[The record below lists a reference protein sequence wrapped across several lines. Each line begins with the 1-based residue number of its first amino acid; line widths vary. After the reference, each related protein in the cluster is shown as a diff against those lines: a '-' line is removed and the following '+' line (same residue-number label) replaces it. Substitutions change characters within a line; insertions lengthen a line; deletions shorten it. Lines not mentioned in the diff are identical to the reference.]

1 MADSAYKPGT
11 YEASA
16 QGMGG
21 DVTVKVVVTGDAIE
35 SVTVTSHNETV
46 GISDPAIEKIPA
58 QIVEAQ
64 GLKIDAVSGATVTSN
79 AILTA
84 AAEALAQAGADVD
97 ALKEI
102 GLAKERKED
111 EKLETD
117 VVVVGGGMAGLSA
130 SISAAESGADVIL
143 VEKMASLGGASITC
157 GGELLAAGTDMQKE
171 QGIEDSPQALAEYW
185 IEKG

>member
-1 MADSAYKPGT
+1 M
-11 YEASA
+11 
-16 QGMGG
+16 
-21 DVTVKVVVTGDAIE
+21 
-35 SVTVTSHNETV
+35 
-46 GISDPAIEKIPA
+46 
-58 QIVEAQ
+58 
-64 GLKIDAVSGATVTSN
+64 
-79 AILTA
+79 TA